1 MNYEIVIGLE
11 VHAELSTKSKIFCSC
26 TTEFGGEPNTH
37 CCPGCSGMP
46 GALPVINKSV
56 IDYAIKAGLATN
68 CTISKLTKMDR
79 KNYFYPDLAGAYQ
92 VSQLELPICKEGH
105 IDIEVDGKK
114 KTIRL
119 NRIHMEEDAGKLIHN
134 DFGTGSL
141 VDYNRAGMPLIE
153 IVTEPDIRSADEA
166 KAFLEKLKAILQF
179 IEVSDCKM
187 QEGSLRADVN
197 LSVRPVGQEK
207 LGVRTEMKNLNSFK
221 AAIRA
226 IEYESKRHINEIE
239 SGGIIYRETRRW
251 DDIKGTSYA
260 MRSKEQAE
268 DYRYFLDPDL
278 PPIFIDDEW
287 IKRIKDSLPEL
298 PEARKQRYIKDYALP
313 EYDAD
318 ILTSSKVLSD
328 FFEKTL
334 EKTENIKAVSNWIMG
349 DLMRILKEKELDVEE
364 IPFPAEYLAR
374 LVSLIDKG
382 VISGTIAKKVF
393 EKMFNSGKDP
403 QAIVK
408 EEGMEVVTDE
418 NAITKAIIKALENNP
433 TSVADYKA
441 GKKKAVGFLVGQ
453 VMKDTKGKADPQ
465 LVNKLLTQEL
475 DK

>member
-287 IKRIKDSLPEL
+287 IKITYTDKKNNTKTQVLRIDC
-298 PEARKQRYIKDYALP
+298 ID
-313 EYDAD
+313 
-318 ILTSSKVLSD
+318 
-328 FFEKTL
+328 
-334 EKTENIKAVSNWIMG
+334 NI
-349 DLMRILKEKELDVEE
+349 E
-364 IPFPAEYLAR
+364 I
-374 LVSLIDKG
+374 I
-382 VISGTIAKKVF
+382 
-393 EKMFNSGKDP
+393 
-403 QAIVK
+403 
-408 EEGMEVVTDE
+408 
-418 NAITKAIIKALENNP
+418 NN
-433 TSVADYKA
+433 
-441 GKKKAVGFLVGQ
+441 
-453 VMKDTKGKADPQ
+453 
-465 LVNKLLTQEL
+465 
-475 DK
+475 

>member
-1 MNYEIVIGLE
+1 MSN
-11 VHAELSTKSKIFCSC
+11 
-26 TTEFGGEPNTH
+26 
-37 CCPGCSGMP
+37 
-46 GALPVINKSV
+46 
-56 IDYAIKAGLATN
+56 
-68 CTISKLTKMDR
+68 
-79 KNYFYPDLAGAYQ
+79 
-92 VSQLELPICKEGH
+92 
-105 IDIEVDGKK
+105 
-114 KTIRL
+114 
-119 NRIHMEEDAGKLIHN
+119 
-134 DFGTGSL
+134 SL
-141 VDYNRAGMPLIE
+141 F
-153 IVTEPDIRSADEA
+153 T
-166 KAFLEKLKAILQF
+166 
-179 IEVSDCKM
+179 
-187 QEGSLRADVN
+187 
-197 LSVRPVGQEK
+197 
-207 LGVRTEMKNLNSFK
+207 
-221 AAIRA
+221 
-226 IEYESKRHINEIE
+226 
-239 SGGIIYRETRRW
+239 
-251 DDIKGTSYA
+251 
-260 MRSKEQAE
+260 
-268 DYRYFLDPDL
+268 
-278 PPIFIDDEW
+278 
-287 IKRIKDSLPEL
+287 
-298 PEARKQRYIKDYALP
+298 